1 MIFFKILFYCQL
13 QAVTTADE
21 EHNSIKIKSFILI
34 FKHKVYKKSSKISNK
49 WILRRFFVYT
59 LIKNKYYAVL
69 KFIGENFRCF
79 FYTVQQISNSQHP
92 QRSILIYRKGEMIN
106 NVF

>member
-49 WILRRFFVYT
+49 WILRRFIVYT

-69 KFIGENFRCF
+69 KFIGENFRCLITQ
-79 FYTVQQISNSQHP
+79 YSKYPNL
-92 QRSILIYRKGEMIN
+92 SIRKEA
-106 NVF
+106 FLFTEKEK